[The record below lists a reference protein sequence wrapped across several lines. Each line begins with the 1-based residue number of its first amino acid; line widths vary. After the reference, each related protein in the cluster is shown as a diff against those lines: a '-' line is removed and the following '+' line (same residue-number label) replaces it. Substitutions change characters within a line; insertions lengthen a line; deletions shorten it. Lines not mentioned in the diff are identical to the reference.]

1 MTVHN
6 YELMIITRASLNEA
20 AVQETIERFTTSI
33 QALGGSV
40 QKVDHWGKRAFA
52 YEIEHMSEGYYTV
65 IDLELEGEQLSEL
78 ERQLKLADEI
88 VRHKALRPDT
98 RVKRIASSKA

>member
-1 MTVHN
+1 MAVHT
-6 YELMIITRASLNEA
+6 YELMIITRASLNET

-33 QALGGSV
+33 QSLGGRV

-52 YEIEHMSEGYYTV
+52 YEIEHMTEGYYTV

-78 ERQLKLADEI
+78 ERQIKLADEV

-98 RVKRIASSKA
+98 RVKRIPSKA